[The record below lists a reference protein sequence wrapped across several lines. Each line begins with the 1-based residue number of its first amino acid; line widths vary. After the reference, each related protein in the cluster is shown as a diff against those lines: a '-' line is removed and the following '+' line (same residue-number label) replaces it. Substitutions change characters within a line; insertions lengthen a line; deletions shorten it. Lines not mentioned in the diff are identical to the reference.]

1 MELEMKV
8 RAILCVDDEKNLL
21 TSLKRLFRKE
31 DYNVHTAES
40 GPEGL
45 ELLKGHPVQ
54 VVLTDQRMP
63 GMTGVE
69 FLQKVKDMYPDTI
82 RVVLSGYADAYMI
95 VDSINEGEVYR
106 FLGKPWNDDEL
117 KAVIRQCFE
126 RYDMLKQNI
135 ELTERTRV
143 QNEQLQKLNENLEQM
158 VEERTISLRLS
169 QDVLESLPIPVLG
182 VSQEGMI
189 VLTNEAARCLSTPLG
204 RIFQGS
210 EIGDVVPVE
219 TVDVIMK
226 HLINGTADGVY
237 RHDWDGMRMRVHV
250 KTLVQ
255 GDTMRGCLVML
266 EEE

>member
-1 MELEMKV
+1 MKE

-21 TSLKRLFRKE
+21 TSLKRLLRKE
-31 DYNVHTAES
+31 DYKVHAAES

-45 ELLKGHPVQ
+45 ELLHEHPVQ

-63 GMTGVE
+63 GMTGIE
-69 FLQKVKDMYPDTI
+69 FLQKVKDGYPDTI
-82 RVVLSGYADAYMI
+82 RVVLSGYADAYM
-95 VDSINEGEVYR
+95 VVESINKGEVYR

-126 RYDMLKQNI
+126 RYDILKQNV

-143 QNEQLQKLNENLEQM
+143 QNEQLHKLNENLEQM
-158 VEERTISLRLS
+158 VEERTISLKLS
-169 QDVLESLPIPVLG
+169 QDVLENLPIPVVG
-182 VSQEGMI
+182 VSREGII
-189 VLTNEAARCLSTPLG
+189 VLTNEAVRSLSTPPG
-204 RIFQGS
+204 RISPGS
-210 EIGDVVPVE
+210 EIGDVFPTE
-219 TVDVIMK
+219 TADVILQHMV
-226 HLINGTADGVY
+226 NGSADGIY
-237 RHDWDGMRMRVHV
+237 KHDWAGRQMRVHI

>member
-1 MELEMKV
+1 MMK

-21 TSLKRLFRKE
+21 TSLKRLLRKE
-31 DYNVHTAES
+31 DYKVHAAES

-45 ELLKGHPVQ
+45 ELLMEHPVQ

-95 VDSINEGEVYR
+95 VESINEGEVYR

-126 RYDMLKQNI
+126 HYDILKQNV
-135 ELTERTRV
+135 ELIERTRV
-143 QNEQLQKLNENLEQM
+143 QNEQLHTLNENLEQM
-158 VEERTISLRLS
+158 VEERTMSLKLS
-169 QDVLESLPIPVLG
+169 QDVLENLPIPVVG
-182 VSQEGMI
+182 VSQEGII
-189 VLTNEAARCLSTPLG
+189 VLINEAARCLSTPLG
-204 RIFQGS
+204 QIYPGS
-210 EIGDVVPVE
+210 EIGDAVPTE
-219 TVDVIMK
+219 TADVIMK
-226 HLINGTADGVY
+226 HLVNGTADGIY

-266 EEE
+266 EEEQK